1 MHTGDTDFEFE
12 RRFLVTSLP
21 HHLLEDNSPDIIV
34 QTYFLAKD
42 GYGLRVRLQAT
53 QPPAALP
60 LDIDGKA
67 ALHRFADEFDLCM
80 LTVKGPNIGGTRYE
94 AERPIDIGVGV
105 AMCARGGTTLA
116 KRRYGVWLGA
126 DGWVI
131 DEFCG
136 ENRPLVVA
144 ECERTSPVVDLE
156 SPHLPPRRSPG
167 IHAFQMTNWS
177 TVPTPCGWTHTWL
190 SSPAKDHVSR
200 PGLGRTAT
208 SSTPHIR
215 SGALTPSN
223 PKPFSST

>member
-21 HHLLEDNSPDIIV
+21 GKLLEGNSPDVIV

-53 QPPAALP
+53 QPTAQLS
-60 LDIDGKA
+60 LDLDGKA
-67 ALHRFADEFDLCM
+67 ALHGFADDFDLCM
-80 LTVKGPNIGGTRYE
+80 LTVKSPYIGGTRYE

-105 AMCARGGTTLA
+105 AMCARGGITLA
-116 KRRYGVWLGA
+116 KRRYGVWLGV

-136 ENRPLVVA
+136 DNRPLIVA

-156 SPHLPPRRSPG
+156 IPSFVTAEITGDPRFSNDELVNEPYSAWKDTYLAERHRDGSHFESG
-167 IHAFQMTNWS
+167 
-177 TVPTPCGWTHTWL
+177 CGENRYL
-190 SSPAKDHVSR
+190 
-200 PGLGRTAT
+200 
-208 SSTPHIR
+208 
-215 SGALTPSN
+215 
-223 PKPFSST
+223 